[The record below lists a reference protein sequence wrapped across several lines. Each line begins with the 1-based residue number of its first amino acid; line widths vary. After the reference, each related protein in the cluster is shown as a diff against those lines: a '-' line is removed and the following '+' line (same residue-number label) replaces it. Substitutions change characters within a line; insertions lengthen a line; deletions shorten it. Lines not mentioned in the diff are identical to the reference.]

1 MRLNLRNEQRI
12 IRMFLRK
19 IFSMITKLKISIFCC
34 LLFALFVVRLGFAY
48 FPEVTILDREAIQ
61 KLSDEQ
67 LIQAYTDTI
76 VEIEAQNAF
85 HATSGFVPREYKAYK
100 DLLYYRIYLWQEMDK
115 RKIEPPL
122 VTPPQSVPVNPPV
135 K

>member
-1 MRLNLRNEQRI
+1 
-12 IRMFLRK
+12 
-19 IFSMITKLKISIFCC
+19 MITKLKISIFCC
-34 LLFALFVVRLGFAY
+34 LLFALFVVRPGFAY

-122 VTPPQSVPVNPPV
+122 LTLPQSAPVNPPV